1 MYLSLKDKVLEQ
13 VLEVL
18 NKKVC
23 TLYVLDKVI
32 IIVVYIIAIQTY
44 KNIII

>member
-13 VLEVL
+13 VLKVL

>member
-1 MYLSLKDKVLEQ
+1 MYLSLKDKILEQ

-18 NKKVC
+18 NKKVY
-23 TLYVLDKVI
+23 TLYVLDKTI